1 MDKISVDNEYRISK
15 ESRTSSTFPVEL
27 PYRLIQLYTY
37 TGDIVLNPF
46 MGSGSTAI
54 AALQSNRIYVG
65 YDISAEHVKLAEKR
79 IALYQMQ
86 KRQMSIEF

>member
-1 MDKISVDNEYRISK
+1 
-15 ESRTSSTFPVEL
+15 
-27 PYRLIQLYTY
+27 
-37 TGDIVLNPF
+37 

-65 YDISAEHVKLAEKR
+65 YDISAEYVKLAEKR

>member
-1 MDKISVDNEYRISK
+1 
-15 ESRTSSTFPVEL
+15 
-27 PYRLIQLYTY
+27 
-37 TGDIVLNPF
+37 